1 MIEEQME
8 LISALSDCQKR
19 IGFAQGV
26 LLSIRTQAAQ
36 DASDMLG
43 EISGWLEI
51 TIKDLIQKA
60 GERE

>member
-1 MIEEQME
+1 MTEEQMQ
-8 LISALSDCQKR
+8 LIDVLSDCQNR

-26 LLSIRTQAAQ
+26 LLSIRTHAAQ

-43 EISGWLEI
+43 EISGWLE
-51 TIKDLIQKA
+51 TTVKDLIQKA

>member
-1 MIEEQME
+1 ME
-8 LISALSDCQKR
+8 LISALSDCQNR

-43 EISGWLEI
+43 EVAEWLDV
-51 TIKDLIQKA
+51 TVKDMIQKA
-60 GERE
+60 GEQE

>member
-1 MIEEQME
+1 MTEKQMQ
-8 LISALSDCQKR
+8 LIDTLSNCQNG

-43 EISGWLEI
+43 EIAGWLE
-51 TIKDLIQKA
+51 TMVKELIQEEGD
-60 GERE
+60 GE